1 VKVLAAR
8 LGTKGWGW
16 QSWGVGEAEEQRK
29 YSGDEAVS
37 RARGCRGVGHFLLG
51 FSKRTHLAKSDPV
64 SQICKLNL
72 NQFHYRPE

>member
-16 QSWGVGEAEEQRK
+16 QSWGVGNSEGKRK
-29 YSGDEAVS
+29 YSGVK
-37 RARGCRGVGHFLLG
+37 RARAGGHFCSVFRNEHTL
-51 FSKRTHLAKSDPV
+51 RRAIQV

-72 NQFHYRPE
+72 NQLHYRSE